1 MKERLKRFLKSIGI
15 YHPLQSS
22 YRNSLSFLRNLTYR
36 ITYNKYKGSGFV
48 CNFCGAAYQKFVPE
62 YPSLDIQHAINS
74 NNVIAGYGEN
84 VFCPNC
90 LSKNR
95 ERLLKDVIDHFLE
108 IRNKKVL
115 HFSPEKHLY
124 RYLKTQA
131 NIVTIDISPGFYKTI
146 DPAILY
152 GDATSLQFEDQSFDI
167 VLANHILEHIP
178 EDLKAMKE
186 ILRVLRNDG
195 VAILQAPWSE
205 SLPATIEDP
214 YIADPEKQARLYGQK
229 DHVRIYSLNDYV
241 ARLRAAGFKTKVI
254 PCESLEQFK
263 IHAIQEREVVVLGYK

>member
-1 MKERLKRFLKSIGI
+1 MKENLKKLLKSIGI

-22 YRNSLSFLRNLTYR
+22 YRNSLFFLQNLKYR
-36 ITYNKYKGSGFV
+36 ITYKKYKGSGFV

-62 YPSLDIQHAINS
+62 YPSLDIEQAINS

-95 ERLLKDVIDHFLE
+95 ERLLKDVMDHFLDL
-108 IRNKKVL
+108 RNKKVL

-124 RYLKTQA
+124 QYLKTRA
-131 NIVTIDISPGFYKTI
+131 NVTTIDILPGFYKTI
-146 DPAILY
+146 DSSIVY
-152 GDATSLQFEDQSFDI
+152 GDATSLQFEDESFDLVI
-167 VLANHILEHIP
+167 ANHILEHIP

-186 ILRVLRNDG
+186 MYRVLRNGG
-195 VAILQAPWSE
+195 VAILQVPWSE
-205 SLPATIEDP
+205 ILPATIEEP
-214 YIADPEKQARLYGQK
+214 YIADPQRQARLYGQK

-241 ARLRAAGFKTKVI
+241 ARLSAAGFNTKVI
-254 PCESLEQFK
+254 PYESLEQFK
-263 IHAIQEREVVVLGYK
+263 IHAIQEKEHVVLGYK